1 MALEG
6 IRVPTLLLY
15 RGDDRLKRPDLGHGI
30 SAEIA
35 GARFMEI
42 PDAGHIRNIEGL
54 LEFNDAILTFLTEA
68 PPGR

>member
-1 MALEG
+1 MALED

-15 RGDDRLKRPDLGHGI
+15 RDDDRLKRPDLGHGI

-42 PDAGHIRNIEGL
+42 FDARHLRNIEAL
-54 LEFNDAILTFLTEA
+54 LEFNAAILTFLTEA
-68 PPGR
+68 SPGR

>member
-1 MALEG
+1 VALKV
-6 IRVPTLLLY
+6 IRVPTLLFY
-15 RGDDRLKRPDLGHGI
+15 RGDDRLKWPDLGRGI

-42 PDAGHIRNIEGL
+42 PDAGHLRNIEAL

-68 PPGR
+68 SPGR

>member
-1 MALEG
+1 MALKD

-15 RGDDRLKRPDLGHGI
+15 RGDDRLKRPDLGRGI

-42 PDAGHIRNIEGL
+42 PNALPFSPVKTKTSGYQ
-54 LEFNDAILTFLTEA
+54 
-68 PPGR
+68 

>member
-1 MALEG
+1 MALKD

-15 RGDDRLKRPDLGHGI
+15 RGDDRLKRPDLGRGI